1 MFQIRPL
8 THRSC
13 GSRQPGIDILV
24 DMAAPKFAAQVIKK
38 AGELNWKPIH
48 LLGVGSS
55 SVDAV

>member
-1 MFQIRPL
+1 
-8 THRSC
+8 
-13 GSRQPGIDILV
+13 
-24 DMAAPKFAAQVIKK
+24 MAAPKFAAQVIKK